1 MIEVI
6 YLDPARD
13 EMIEAARWY
22 DDQQRGVAV
31 PVFGRMAE
39 QTFIFRRGS

>member
-22 DDQQRGVAV
+22 DDQQRGVGGEFLDEV
-31 PVFGRMAE
+31 R
-39 QTFIFRRGS
+39 SSH